1 MKRLGVNIDD
11 GPLNITEDT
20 NKNTRKKSLG
30 SDDVKKS
37 TKSKVI
43 NKPTE
48 NKHISKKTKSKVVK
62 KITVSK
68 AIAKPSKNKYI
79 SKTTKSQV
87 VNNKTDV
94 TTPSP
99 VKHQIN
105 EKHFRYKLLSGC
117 MQCFFFKGYLHEV
130 HLTS

>member
-1 MKRLGVNIDD
+1 MKKLGVNIDD

-37 TKSKVI
+37 NKSKVI

-68 AIAKPSKNKYI
+68 VIAKPSKNKYI
-79 SKTTKSQV
+79 SKTTESQV

-105 EKHFRYKLLSGC
+105 ENHFRYWLLSGC
-117 MQCFFFKGYLHEV
+117 MQSFFLKDIYM